1 MREKLNSTPKA
12 TSDQLAQLEGVFVNE
27 HLSNSPFLSVIN
39 DSVLKVPY
47 SEESFQTFQSLSNE
61 AKIVTTLVFEM
72 KYLEGHGHSDYRP
85 DNHQQTLEEASNF
98 LQRLK

>member
-47 SEESFQTFQSLSNE
+47 SEESFQTF
-61 AKIVTTLVFEM
+61 
-72 KYLEGHGHSDYRP
+72 
-85 DNHQQTLEEASNF
+85 
-98 LQRLK
+98 